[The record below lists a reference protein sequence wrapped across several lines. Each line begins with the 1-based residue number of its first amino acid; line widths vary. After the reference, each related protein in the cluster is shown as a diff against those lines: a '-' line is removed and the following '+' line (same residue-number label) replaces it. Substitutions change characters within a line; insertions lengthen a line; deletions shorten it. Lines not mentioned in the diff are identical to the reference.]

1 MPEISVVAKNRSSFN
16 GIDITPDT
24 TELTGLKINTW
35 TPPTGASYGL
45 YISPLTGTTAKSLY
59 LGNSIDIKNGTG
71 TITLSV
77 PPSTSAG
84 YTANAT
90 HTVYL
95 PTTGG
100 TLITSSQIAALV
112 SAGSTTATDL
122 RPLDNLW
129 TNKNTF
135 QRTVA
140 ASLTITNATYNTLAK
155 TYALN
160 VEIGNDAT
168 TDPASFAF
176 NSSAG
181 TANTYYVAMA
191 QMRPIPL
198 SLAAN
203 VTVTEASTLHI
214 MGTPSKSGIPGT
226 AVNAYGLKISDSN
239 IYASV
244 PASGFANGYGLYI
257 IQPSEA
263 TNNYALALAA
273 DNLGTNFIARFYAV
287 QNTVY
292 EDRVVAEF
300 GGGNL
305 STTLFSFLGTT
316 ANFSIASGGT
326 ANLFAQATPKTIN
339 IGTGATANSATITIG
354 SSAGTQGSTSVYAGT
369 TLTLT
374 PVSTTVA
381 TLTGIAT
388 NATLASFAKTI
399 NIGTGGAA
407 GSITNMQFGSQVVGS
422 TSNFTF
428 GIASALRGSSVA
440 KGVFAFGTSSFGA
453 VAGSSQYSIYNLA
466 GMANHPWDGT
476 TIGLD
481 VVRTT
486 LLTNFSGLESVYT
499 KSITT
504 ANTWVMGDGTS
515 SIYIPQNSNCSMT
528 IVIAA
533 NASSKGEWWEP
544 ISWKDLTSTDFTM
557 NRNGTISL
565 VKSSSST
572 EFNPTTGGSA
582 GVMWRHGVYDL
593 STHWQSPPAIEA
605 NIGYGAATYPKRI
618 HFKSKAIPSAKN
630 ITAQGTFAS
639 GAATITLSPGNTNVA
654 VGMFVGHVSI
664 PTGTKVAGVNTAG
677 TSITIDQN
685 TTAAV
690 TSAATILFGSDNRY
704 SKENSIAIAPSS
716 SFYGDAPIR
725 IKENTV
731 LRFPMWVGTSYLRR
745 DPAETNDGNEGN
757 QYNGPVFLSTL
768 PVGGVYTTNYDP
780 YIKYH
785 SGFAT
790 EDNANFGHAGGQWIL
805 KGNAN
810 INAPTLSTMNILQ
823 ESFSGN
829 MREGTTIGISTSYA
843 SAVPFIAITVKNRQ
857 PQKVSA
863 FLGKGVISRAIGTT
877 SQYRLSIVSTTPDAI
892 RMEIPSMLAVP
903 STPTYT
909 VTSSTSTSTFS
920 VTFSAIPIKKFGST
934 ATKNRFVAT
943 ITRTSSTGTPSVSD
957 VHTIT
962 AAGYTMTFSMPAF
975 NWLTPGQIL
984 EVPGLPDGIL
994 VKLSDTDTSLWGA
1007 GFNPQS
1013 TYSQYYYTY
1022 PTLFNLDTVD
1032 PFWGVVGTDT
1042 TPTGGSATGQRFL
1055 INSDPVVDYGGGGI
1069 KSGSTDISVLSG
1081 GTGYA
1086 VGDVL
1091 PVYPLVGYRG
1101 YGGSVKVTELVPN
1114 SSYIKTVVRETAGF
1128 QYTGI
1133 AINNGTGQT
1142 AAAGS
1147 GVPVVTAVEFAAY
1160 NVAAVKYSAT
1170 AHVTEVR

>member
-45 YISPLTGTTAKSLY
+45 YISPLTGTAAKSLY

-77 PPSTSAG
+77 PLSTA
-84 YTANAT
+84 YTASPPVLT
-90 HTVYL
+90 YDVYL

-100 TLITSSQIAALV
+100 TLITSAQAATLV
-112 SAGSTTATDL
+112 SAGGSTTATDL

-140 ASLTITNATYNTLAK
+140 ASLTITNATYNTLPK

-160 VEIGNDAT
+160 VEMGNDAA
-168 TDPASFAF
+168 TDPTSFTLSGAS
-176 NSSAG
+176 
-181 TANTYYVAMA
+181 NTYYVATA
-191 QMRPIPL
+191 QMRPMPL
-198 SLAAN
+198 VLGATT

-214 MGTPSKSGIPGT
+214 MGAPSKIGATGT

-239 IYASV
+239 TYQSV

-257 IQPSEA
+257 IQPIEA

-273 DNLGTNFIARFYAV
+273 DNSGTNFIARFYAA

-300 GGGNL
+300 GGGSL
-305 STTLFSFLGTT
+305 TTTLFSFLGTT
-316 ANFSIASGGT
+316 ANFSIAAGGT
-326 ANLFAQATPKTIN
+326 ANLFNGTGIKTIN

-374 PVSTTVA
+374 PVSTAVA
-381 TLTGIAT
+381 TSTGIAT
-388 NATLASFAKTI
+388 NPTVAGQTKTI

-486 LLTNFSGLESVYT
+486 LLTNFSGLESAYT

-544 ISWKDLTSTDFTM
+544 ISWKDLTSTDLTM
-557 NRNGTISL
+557 NRDGTTSL
-565 VKSSSST
+565 VKSGST
-572 EFNPTTGGSA
+572 SEFNPTTGGSA
-582 GVMWRHGVYDL
+582 GVMWRHGVYGL

-630 ITAQGTFAS
+630 LTAQGTFAS

-654 VGMFVGHVSI
+654 AGMFVGHVSI
-664 PTGTKVAGVNTAG
+664 PIGTKVLDVNTAG

-690 TSAATILFGSDNRY
+690 TSAAAIFFGSDNRY
-704 SKENSIAIAPSS
+704 SKENSMAIAPSS
-716 SFYGDAPIR
+716 SFYGNAPIR

-731 LRFPMWVGTSYLRR
+731 LRFPMFEGRFNVRR
-745 DPAETNDGNEGN
+745 DPAVTEDGNEIN
-757 QYNGPVFLSTL
+757 QYTGPVFLGTL
-768 PVGGVYTTNYDP
+768 PATAGTGGYTTNYDP

-810 INAPTLSTMNILQ
+810 INAPTLSIMNILQ

-863 FLGKGVISRAIGTT
+863 FLGTGIISRATGAA
-877 SQYRLSIVSTTPDAI
+877 SEYRLSVVSTTPDAI

-903 STPTYT
+903 NTNTYT
-909 VTSSTSTSTFS
+909 NLTSSTSTSTFS
-920 VTFSAIPIKKFGST
+920 VTFSAISIRKFGST

-943 ITRTSSTGTPSVSD
+943 ITRTSYTGTPSVSD
-957 VHTIT
+957 IHTVE
-962 AAGYTMTFSMPAF
+962 AGGYTMKFSMPAF

-994 VKLSDTDTSLWGA
+994 VKLSDTDSGLWTPGL
-1007 GFNPQS
+1007 NPQS
-1013 TYSQYYYTY
+1013 VDNSKYYYTY
-1022 PTLFNLDTVD
+1022 PTVFNLDTVD
-1032 PFWGVVGTDT
+1032 PFWGVVGTT
-1042 TPTGGSATGQRFL
+1042 S
-1055 INSDPVVDYGGGGI
+1055 
-1069 KSGSTDISVLSG
+1069 SV
-1081 GTGYA
+1081 
-1086 VGDVL
+1086 
-1091 PVYPLVGYRG
+1091 
-1101 YGGSVKVTELVPN
+1101 N
-1114 SSYIKTVVRETAGF
+1114 SS
-1128 QYTGI
+1128 
-1133 AINNGTGQT
+1133 GTI
-1142 AAAGS
+1142 
-1147 GVPVVTAVEFAAY
+1147 EFAAY

>member
-1 MPEISVVAKNRSSFN
+1 MAEISVVAKNRSSFN

-84 YTANAT
+84 YTANST

-100 TLITSSQIAALV
+100 TLITSDQAANLV
-112 SAGSTTATDL
+112 SAGGSTTATDL

-140 ASLTITNATYNTLAK
+140 ASLTITNATYNTLPK

-160 VEIGNDAT
+160 VEIGNDST
-168 TDPASFAF
+168 TDPTSFAL
-176 NSSAG
+176 AG
-181 TANTYYVAMA
+181 TANTYYVATA

-214 MGTPSKSGIPGT
+214 MGAPSKSGATGT

-239 IYASV
+239 TYASV
-244 PASGFANGYGLYI
+244 PASGFTNGYGLYI

-263 TNNYALALAA
+263 INNYALALAA
-273 DNLGTNFIARFYAV
+273 DNSGTNFIARFYADK
-287 QNTVY
+287 NARGTGY
-292 EDRVVAEF
+292 ADSIVAEF

-305 STTLFSFLGTT
+305 SATLFSFLGTT

-326 ANLFAQATPKTIN
+326 ANLFTGTGNKTIN
-339 IGTGATANSATITIG
+339 IGTGATANSASIAIG
-354 SSAGTQGSTSVYAGT
+354 SNAGTQGSTSVYAGT

-381 TLTGIAT
+381 TSTSIAT
-388 NATLASFAKTI
+388 NPTVAGQTKTI
-399 NIGTGGAA
+399 NIGTAGAA
-407 GSITNMQFGSQVVGS
+407 GSITNMRFGSQVVGS

-428 GIASALRGSSVA
+428 GIASALRGSTSAVA

-466 GMANHPWDGT
+466 GMSNHPWDAT
-476 TIGLD
+476 TIGPD
-481 VVRTT
+481 SVRTA

-515 SIYIPQNSNCSMT
+515 SIYIPPNSNCSMT

-557 NRNGTISL
+557 NRNGTTSF
-565 VKSSSST
+565 VKSGSSS

-582 GVMWRHGVYDL
+582 GVMWRHGVYGL

-605 NIGYGAATYPKRI
+605 NIGYANSGTYPKKI

-630 ITAQGTFAS
+630 ITTAQGTFAS
-639 GAATITLSPGNTNVA
+639 GAATITLSPGNTDVA

-664 PTGTKVAGVNTAG
+664 PTGTKVAGVNVNG

-731 LRFPMWVGTSYLRR
+731 LRFPMFEGRFNVRR
-745 DPAETNDGNEGN
+745 DPAENNGGNEGN
-757 QYNGPVFLSTL
+757 QYNGPVFLGTL
-768 PVGGVYTTNYDP
+768 PTAFGGYTTNYDP

-785 SGFAT
+785 SGFAA

-805 KGNAN
+805 KGNAT
-810 INAPTLSTMNILQ
+810 INASNLSIMNILQ
-823 ESFSGN
+823 ESFSGS

-843 SAVPFIAITVKNRQ
+843 ATVPFIAITVKNRQ

-863 FLGKGVISRAIGTT
+863 FLGTGIISRATGTT
-877 SQYRLSIVSTTPDAI
+877 SEYRLSVVSTTSDAI

-909 VTSSTSTSTFS
+909 NLTSYTSTFS
-920 VTFSAIPIKKFGST
+920 VTFSVIQIKKFGSI

-943 ITRTSSTGTPSVSD
+943 ITRTSSTGTPSVSE

-962 AAGYTMTFSMPAF
+962 AAGYIMTFSMPAF

-984 EVPGLPDGIL
+984 EVPGFPDGIL
-994 VKLSDTDTSLWGA
+994 VKLSDLDTSLWA
-1007 GFNPQS
+1007 SSSLNPQS
-1013 TYSQYYYTY
+1013 VDYSNYYYTY
-1022 PTLFNLDTVD
+1022 PTVFNLDTVD
-1032 PFWGVVGTDT
+1032 PFWGVVGTT
-1042 TPTGGSATGQRFL
+1042 SSATA
-1055 INSDPVVDYGGGGI
+1055 NS
-1069 KSGSTDISVLSG
+1069 T
-1081 GTGYA
+1081 GT
-1086 VGDVL
+1086 
-1091 PVYPLVGYRG
+1091 
-1101 YGGSVKVTELVPN
+1101 
-1114 SSYIKTVVRETAGF
+1114 I
-1128 QYTGI
+1128 
-1133 AINNGTGQT
+1133 
-1142 AAAGS
+1142 
-1147 GVPVVTAVEFAAY
+1147 EFAAY